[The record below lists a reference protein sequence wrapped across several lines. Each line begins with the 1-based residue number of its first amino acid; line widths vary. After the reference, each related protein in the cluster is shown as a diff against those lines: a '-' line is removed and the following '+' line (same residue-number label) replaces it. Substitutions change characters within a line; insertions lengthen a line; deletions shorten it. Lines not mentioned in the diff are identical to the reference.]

1 MAHLKTIHP
10 LDFLKVKKIF
20 EGEKIFEGKKNF
32 LRAKKIFWGWKKFFE
47 GEKNF
52 WGLTEPMY
60 PIWVSKSEEV

>member
-32 LRAKKIFWGWKKFFE
+32 LRVKKIFEGSPNPCIQFE
-47 GEKNF
+47 
-52 WGLTEPMY
+52 Y
-60 PIWVSKSEEV
+60 PNQRKCNPKISEVLVL